1 MRVSIGNYFANVGK
15 NAKENWKLLNDAEPD
30 DIWFHIDNA
39 SSPYV
44 ILEVKNLDTIPDSI
58 ISECAKLCKSRSKD
72 KDVKSVSVIYTV
84 VSNLKKGESLGSV
97 YLMTKPDK
105 IIV

>member
-15 NAKENWKLLNDAEPD
+15 NAKENWNLLDNAEAD

-44 ILEVKNLDTIPDSI
+44 ILEVKNLDPIPDNI
-58 ISECAKLCKSRSKD
+58 IRECAKICKSLSKD
-72 KDVKSVSVIYTV
+72 KDVKSVSVIYTL
-84 VSNLKKGESLGSV
+84 VSNLKKGNSLGSV

>member
-1 MRVSIGNYFANVGK
+1 MRVSIGNYFANIGK
-15 NAKENWKLLNDAEPD
+15 NAKDNWKLLDNAEAD

-44 ILEVKNLDTIPDSI
+44 ILEVKNLDHIPDNI

-72 KDVKSVSVIYTV
+72 KDSKNVSVIYTV
-84 VSNLKKGESLGSV
+84 VSNLKKGENIGSV
-97 YLMTKPDK
+97 YLIAKPDK